1 MFATPKR
8 HILARNREFWHILCQ
23 NLSRGFDC
31 RELQEPKKTNTFW
44 CAIWCA
50 KSRIRG
56 NEPPGL
62 IVTNFCTG
70 IGVHD
75 VITYA
80 NFYDSRIRGF
90 GVVGWGSNFGLL
102 HWLASSRLQHS
113 RTTVRMCDI
122 TCWKVTVIA
131 RPSKCRCVRL
141 RTRMN
146 LLNLHYELSLFDI
159 ATHSMTICT
168 GHSSS
173 FLPGGCSGP
182 VGRVS
187 DS

>member
-1 MFATPKR
+1 MCNLVRKVTHTRKRTPWVDRDQLLHR
-8 HILARNREFWHILCQ
+8 HRGPRRNHLCQ
-23 NLSRGFDC
+23 FLWLPHAGFRRGGVGV
-31 RELQEPKKTNTFW
+31 KFW
-44 CAIWCA
+44 
-50 KSRIRG
+50 
-56 NEPPGL
+56 
-62 IVTNFCTG
+62 V
-70 IGVHD
+70 
-75 VITYA
+75 
-80 NFYDSRIRGF
+80 
-90 GVVGWGSNFGLL
+90 L